1 MNLWSQKQHEFPNNA
16 RIANLV
22 LHLTDSSLK
31 IETVWLYACLKT
43 KTHGEGCQKCHVL
56 IPHTAKALELNP
68 ARSERSR
75 PVPSG
80 WLDIQGFNRSLASE
94 VLEKKQVKANGRK
107 QRCLF
112 SDSEIPWWASKKNS
126 NKQKGPARYVPK
138 SIGKGFSLPVLS
150 TLGFPFAGE

>member
-1 MNLWSQKQHEFPNNA
+1 MNLWSQKQHEFPNTA

-31 IETVWLYACLKT
+31 IETVWLYASLKT

-56 IPHTAKALELNP
+56 YVLIPQIAKVLELNP

-80 WLDIQGFNRSLASE
+80 WLDIQGFNRSLGSE
-94 VLEKKQVKANGRK
+94 VLESNRWKQ
-107 QRCLF
+107 
-112 SDSEIPWWASKKNS
+112 
-126 NKQKGPARYVPK
+126 
-138 SIGKGFSLPVLS
+138 
-150 TLGFPFAGE
+150 